1 MLCIL
6 HHYFVTIMKRIP
18 LSQHGKYKG
27 RFFAIV
33 DDEDFDRVSSIRWY
47 IMRNRK
53 FGNYYSRAL
62 IDGKTTLMH
71 RLILNAPRD
80 VQVDHRDHNGLNNTR
95 SNLRFATPS
104 QNSGNQSGWRNR
116 KNSYKGVSI
125 NRRKW
130 RAILCGKPIGT
141 FDTPEAAAL
150 AYDRA
155 AIERW
160 GEFARTNFPAAQKE
174 HEGLS
179 A

>member
-1 MLCIL
+1 
-6 HHYFVTIMKRIP
+6 MKRIP
-18 LSQHGKYKG
+18 LSQYGKNTG
-27 RFFAIV
+27 RYFAIV
-33 DDEDFDRVSSIRWY
+33 DDEDFERVSSIRWY
-47 IMRNRK
+47 ILRRNRK
-53 FGNYYSRAL
+53 FGTDYSRAS

-71 RLILNAPRD
+71 RFILDAPCGI
-80 VQVDHRDHNGLNNTR
+80 QVDHRDRNGLNNTR
-95 SNLRFATPS
+95 TNLRFATPS

-160 GEFARTNFPAAQKE
+160 GEFPRPNFPAAQKE
-174 HEGLS
+174 REGS
-179 A
+179 TA